1 MPTMERASLKERD
14 RRWLN
19 IRRELRRKGL
29 DGLIVLSDGQSERRG
44 SVRYVSDVNTRAM
57 YVYVVFPLEGEPIA
71 INMRGALNAPS
82 EWIKNRRLLPIR
94 DGWVVESE
102 PYAPVVAEA
111 IKELKIE
118 KGCIGI
124 EGDYVSAPVYQR
136 LVKELPEAAFRQS
149 NVIHELKMVK
159 GKEELVFVERGAEMM
174 DKAYVTCMEVARP
187 GKTWNE
193 VSSEI
198 CKTLYDFTV
207 EEIGGFPLPRSTT
220 MMKPGDSY
228 LFYPEA
234 QAFGGYWIQIGRLVS
249 FGEPSKELREA
260 WDLSIEAVKRGAE
273 NMRPGNTGA
282 DVMKAVNGALK
293 GSKYTAAF
301 RGCGHGVALDV
312 VERPY
317 ITYDDETVFQ
327 PGMVVT
333 IHPIFS
339 PPTPYPV
346 LVADTFVVTEDEP
359 RRLSK
364 MTPEIKVI

>member
-1 MPTMERASLKERD
+1 MLKMERASLKERD

-19 IRRELRRKGL
+19 IRREMRRNGL
-29 DGLIVLSDGQSERRG
+29 DGLIVLSDGHVERAG
-44 SVRYVSDVNTRAM
+44 SVRYVSDVSTRAM
-57 YVYVVFPLEGEPIA
+57 YVYVVFPLEGEPIG
-71 INMRGALNAPS
+71 INMRGALNAPG
-82 EWIKNRRLLPIR
+82 EWIKNRRLLPLR
-94 DGWVVESE
+94 GGWVVDSE

-124 EGDYVSAPVYQR
+124 EGDYISAPMYQR
-136 LVKELPEAAFRQS
+136 LIKELPEATFKPS
-149 NVIHELKMVK
+149 KIIHELKMVK
-159 GKEELVFVERGAEMM
+159 SPEEITFVERGAEMM
-174 DKAYVTCMEVARP
+174 DKAYETCLEIARP

-198 CKTLYDFTV
+198 CKTLYDWAV
-207 EEIGGFPLPRSTT
+207 EEIGGFPLPRSTNI
-220 MMKPGDSY
+220 MKPVDSY

-234 QAFGGYWIQIGRLVS
+234 QAFGGYWIQLGRLVS
-249 FGEPSKELREA
+249 FGEPSRELREA
-260 WDLSIEAVKRGAE
+260 WDLSIEAERRGAE
-273 NMRPGNTGA
+273 KMRPGNTGA
-282 DVMKAVNGALK
+282 DVMKAANDALK
-293 GSKYTAAF
+293 GSKYTAAL

-333 IHPIFS
+333 IHPMFS
-339 PPTPYPV
+339 PPAPYPV

-359 RRLSK
+359 RKLSR
-364 MTPEIKVI
+364 MTPEVKVI

>member
-111 IKELKIE
+111 IKELRIE

-124 EGDYVSAPVYQR
+124 EGDYIPAPVYER
-136 LVKELPEAAFRQS
+136 LGKEAPEATFRPS
-149 NVIHELKMVK
+149 HIIHDLKRVK
-159 GKEELVFVERGAEMM
+159 GKDELAFVERGAEMM
-174 DKAYVTCMEVARP
+174 DKAWETCLAVARP
-187 GKTWNE
+187 GKSWNE
-193 VSSEI
+193 ISSEV
-198 CKTLYDFTV
+198 CKTLYDWSV

-220 MMKPGDSY
+220 LMKPGDSY

-234 QAFGGYWIQIGRLVS
+234 QAFGGYWIQLGRLVS
-249 FGEPSKELREA
+249 FGEPKKELREA
-260 WDLSIEAVKRGAE
+260 WDLSIEAEKRGAE
-273 NMRPGNTGA
+273 KMRPGHTGA
-282 DVMKAVNGALK
+282 EVMTAINDALK
-293 GSKYTAAF
+293 GSPYSGAL

-317 ITYDDETVFQ
+317 IAYDDEMVFE
-327 PGMVVT
+327 PGMVMT

-339 PPTPYPV
+339 PTPPYPV
-346 LVADTFVVTEDEP
+346 LTADTFIVTEGEA
-359 RRLSK
+359 RKLSK
-364 MTPEIKVI
+364 VSPEIKVI